1 MSIPRN
7 RDLGHGAG
15 VDGDDSSG
23 NVARLVAEQIFDR
36 VGDVVDLGKLVERAA
51 PRDLE
56 ELVAAEG

>member
-7 RDLGHGAG
+7 RDLGRGAG
-15 VDGDDSSG
+15 VDGDAG
-23 NVARLVAEQIFDR
+23 NVERLVAEQIFDR
-36 VGDVVDLGKLVERAA
+36 VGDVVDLGEPVDRAA